1 MAIGVVTNESTVAL
15 VAEVTEGTY
24 VAPSA
29 STDYVEVLEG
39 AEFNKTREELTR
51 NTLGGS
57 VEAEASRVGIAEA
70 TGTVGVELKASETEG
85 DATQSLDVLMRSL
98 LGGKRQITADQTSD
112 AATHTSTVIDFA
124 DTSDFSVG
132 DIVLIK
138 EAGAYEVR
146 PIASIQTDTSITLA
160 FALDNGAPS
169 SEVVIAQAT
178 NYFSDTS
185 NAITFSAEHNLGTQ
199 AIKQKV
205 RGLRAASGSISNWSV
220 GQLPQME
227 FGLQGLDLD
236 RVDENASFSPNF
248 TADALPPVTLSACV
262 WLSGAKLSYTEASL
276 NIENTINYIQD
287 ACDADGR
294 IGSRIT
300 EQATSFTF
308 NPYLQDNSTAEAW
321 DKFNANDDVSVFGY
335 AYNESGVTGELE
347 NVVAFWIPQAKIIAA
362 PVADVDGIIAE
373 SVEIK
378 AHRNL
383 GNDSVYIA
391 TI

>member
-85 DATQSLDVLMRSL
+85 DATQSLDVLMKSL

-112 AATHTSTVIDFA
+112 AATHTDTVIDFA

-146 PIASIQTDTSITLA
+146 PIASIQADTSITLA

-308 NPYLQDNSTAEAW
+308 NPYLQDDSTAATW

-335 AYNESGVTGELE
+335 AYNESGVTGEFE